1 MNAGRPIAPNLQNFL
16 KVMWIALQA
25 MQESVQMDVDQH
37 RSAVRQIVAQA
48 PVRSVH
54 DDSRLVSA
62 EWLQQWVD
70 SDPELK
76 PVKNEALLCPHGS
89 LSPDKPTGGACCH
102 LLLPWR
108 QHALPQACSYA
119 QPALARL
126 SIRLAQL
133 ASF

>member
-1 MNAGRPIAPNLQNFL
+1 
-16 KVMWIALQA
+16 
-25 MQESVQMDVDQH
+25 MDVDQH

-76 PVKNEALLCPHGS
+76 PIKNEAPLCPHGK
-89 LSPDKPTGGACCH
+89 LSPDKPPGDG
-102 LLLPWR
+102 LLPSAP
-108 QHALPQACSYA
+108 ALAPACSYA
-119 QPALARL
+119 PSALPRL

-133 ASF
+133 VSFGLGTQGQ